1 MQRSTYE
8 KGTRILSK
16 TKIASPS
23 TQRPVWDIVFECSV
37 DAFKQFRP
45 GQYCDLHVP
54 DISFAPHPF
63 TANKV
68 QGHSDRLRLL
78 IRETGPFTMQL
89 GTLLCDGFQRRIDE
103 LESQSRP
110 RVAMPCMYVSEFNG
124 TSQRIEQISSHDH
137 AMVIAGGIGITPY
150 LTLLMEII
158 DYYSSAPSSCLKTLE
173 LHWMCRDIS
182 LIKFLYEEYF
192 SEMLRCTSSNDDDTI
207 PSVKI
212 IVHYTGTQD
221 APKCEQSS
229 RPDKAHF
236 EPSSEYLDGT
246 YPMKPSQFSVGTKIA
261 VVAFTLIFSLGL
273 WLVWF
278 FYAQIQSQ
286 EEMVPRMLSLFF
298 TIVSSIALSIGFVR
312 YGNAD
317 KMEPKVSLSS
327 LKTGGDYSAI
337 STQDESMSNKRYVS
351 FQQHNTGRPNL
362 KNLLLP
368 LKHAL
373 NPGIFLCGPSEMMD
387 GVRNIVRDLKK
398 HQSAVY
404 EELFEK

>member
-1 MQRSTYE
+1 MQRST
-8 KGTRILSK
+8 KGTHILSI
-16 TKIASPS
+16 TKISSPS
-23 TQRPVWDIVFECSV
+23 TQRPVWDIVFKCSHE
-37 DAFKQFRP
+37 AFKQFRP

-54 DISFAPHPF
+54 DISVVSHPF

-68 QGHSDRLRLL
+68 QGYDDRLRLL
-78 IRETGPFTMQL
+78 IRETGPFTVQL
-89 GTLLCDGFQRRIDE
+89 GKCLRDGFQRRIDE
-103 LESQSRP
+103 LERQSPP
-110 RVAMPCMYVSEFNG
+110 RVAMPCMFVSEFNG
-124 TSQRIEQISSHDH
+124 ISQRIKQLSSHDH

-150 LTLLMEII
+150 LTLLMEVI
-158 DYYSSAPSSCLKTLE
+158 DHHSSAPSSCLKTLE

-236 EPSSEYLDGT
+236 DPSSEYLDGT

-278 FYAQIQSQ
+278 FFAQIQSQ
-286 EEMVPRMLSLFF
+286 EEMGPRILSLFF
-298 TIVSSIALSIGFVR
+298 TIVSSIALSIGFVH
-312 YGNAD
+312 YGNVD
-317 KMEPKVSLSS
+317 KVECQASLSS
-327 LKTGGDYSAI
+327 LKTAGDYSAR
-337 STQDESMSNKRYVS
+337 STQDESMSHKRYVS

-368 LKHAL
+368 LEHAL
-373 NPGIFLCGPSEMMD
+373 SPGIFVCGPSEIMD
-387 GVRNIVRDLKK
+387 GVRNIVDDLKI